1 MPLGPAPR
9 NAPTPT
15 VRYCGSRQ
23 LLNFHRRSHKT
34 QESGA
39 GQTHQTGDSAS
50 RLMGDGLRG
59 LHPYASSRLRP
70 IGSGSGQGPQA
81 TSGQRVI

>member
-1 MPLGPAPR
+1 MMPLGPAPR

-15 VRYCGSRQ
+15 VRYRGSRQ

-50 RLMGDGLRG
+50 RLMGGRFAWLMGGRFAWI
-59 LHPYASSRLRP
+59 ASSRLVRP
-70 IGSGSGQGPQA
+70 NALKQPNI
-81 TSGQRVI
+81 RI

>member
-15 VRYCGSRQ
+15 VRYRGSRQ

-50 RLMGDGLRG
+50 RLMGGRFAWI
-59 LHPYASSRLRP
+59 ASSPLRP
-70 IGSGSGQGPQA
+70 IALKQPNI
-81 TSGQRVI
+81 RI

>member
-15 VRYCGSRQ
+15 VRYRGSRQ

-50 RLMGDGLRG
+50 RLMGGRFAWI
-59 LHPYASSRLRP
+59 ASSRLRP
-70 IGSGSGQGPQA
+70 IALNLKQPNI
-81 TSGQRVI
+81 RI

>member
-15 VRYCGSRQ
+15 VRYRGSWQ

-50 RLMGDGLRG
+50 RLMGGRFAWLMG
-59 LHPYASSRLRP
+59 
-70 IGSGSGQGPQA
+70 GPVCVDCILTSPSECVEA
-81 TSGQRVI
+81 TEH